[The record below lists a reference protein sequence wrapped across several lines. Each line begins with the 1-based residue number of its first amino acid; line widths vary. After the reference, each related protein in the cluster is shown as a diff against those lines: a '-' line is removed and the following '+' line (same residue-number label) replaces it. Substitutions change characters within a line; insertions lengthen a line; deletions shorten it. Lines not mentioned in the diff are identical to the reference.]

1 MTILAFASVPLSET
15 QKRLDPLCQLQCS
28 DKCQGAWLKHLLLA
42 GRLAICQEIQFG
54 VPLAWGWH
62 KTQGSTMADW
72 MQTKTSNAELPST
85 YEAGQ
90 IFVHPCPPNET
101 VHHNHVEIRLLPVS
115 HHNHIS
121 SVCVCCSFSLSW
133 WPAIVGILVFP
144 PFCKAATDLT
154 LQKGIAI
161 ADGLAKWNVVHQVTL
176 KVTPKFGEKNRSQ
189 PSSRIL
195 WDLVWLTISKRD
207 YAQKAA
213 YETNVCDNY
222 LAKGHS
228 DHIAQ
233 DYPENA
239 LQRQEHL
246 DS

>member
-121 SVCVCCSFSLSW
+121 SVCVLFFLPFLMTGYCWDFGIPSFLQSCHGSHPPKRYSHSW
-133 WPAIVGILVFP
+133 WPRQMKRSP
-144 PFCKAATDLT
+144 PSNSQGNTKIWREK
-154 LQKGIAI
+154 QKPTIFTHPMRPC
-161 ADGLAKWNVVHQVTL
+161 LAHN
-176 KVTPKFGEKNRSQ
+176 
-189 PSSRIL
+189 I
-195 WDLVWLTISKRD
+195 
-207 YAQKAA
+207 
-213 YETNVCDNY
+213 
-222 LAKGHS
+222 
-228 DHIAQ
+228 
-233 DYPENA
+233 
-239 LQRQEHL
+239 
-246 DS
+246 

>member
-1 MTILAFASVPLSET
+1 M
-15 QKRLDPLCQLQCS
+15 
-28 DKCQGAWLKHLLLA
+28 
-42 GRLAICQEIQFG
+42 
-54 VPLAWGWH
+54 
-62 KTQGSTMADW
+62 
-72 MQTKTSNAELPST
+72 
-85 YEAGQ
+85 
-90 IFVHPCPPNET
+90 
-101 VHHNHVEIRLLPVS
+101 
-115 HHNHIS
+115 
-121 SVCVCCSFSLSW
+121 CCSFSISS

-161 ADGLAKWNVVHQVTL
+161 AHGLAKWNKIHQVTL

-189 PSSRIL
+189 PSSCIL
-195 WDLVWLTISKRD
+195 WDLVWLTISKHGYLQKVYIFIWNPWSKTKDDIQLEPR
-207 YAQKAA
+207 YALKA
-213 YETNVCDNY
+213 NFCDNF
-222 LAKGHS
+222 LARGHS